1 MPKPNPAPE
10 KDLNLQGRASQ
21 IQGQGNQDG
30 RSSVMTRNHSM
41 ANNLNINEPLVHNA
55 AANSIEVK
63 QVTEDEIAGIFT
75 FYQASKADEAQNLY
89 ADK

>member
-1 MPKPNPAPE
+1 
-10 KDLNLQGRASQ
+10 
-21 IQGQGNQDG
+21 
-30 RSSVMTRNHSM
+30 MTRNHSM

-75 FYQASKADEAQNLY
+75 FYQASKAD
-89 ADK
+89 